1 MIRLN
6 DFNFDYFAQQEQVT
20 PPRRKPTGLVPI
32 MALCL
37 SVMAVLLS
45 AIAVGL
51 QVTRTSPVATGQMTE
66 VADPSLFHEP
76 EDMAGLIT
84 RVRAATVTIY
94 CGSSVGSGWGIAL
107 GDDETTLID
116 DEYPYSIVTN
126 FHVIKSCLDGARIT
140 YSPAGEELRHE
151 ARLYAYDASFY
162 DSATGLGDLAL
173 LMTRTALPTLEVAR
187 EAPKAGHWVM
197 AAGNPESFLY
207 ANMDG
212 HVTFGNVS
220 NFKAEDNMIITD
232 TAINH
237 GNSGGPLVNSF
248 GEVVGT
254 NTWGDDRATSD
265 NISYAIGIPFLCTA
279 FLDCPP
285 GDPLLWG
292 KSGP

>member
-84 RVRAATVTIY
+84 KVKAATVTIY
-94 CGSSVGSGWGIAL
+94 CGNSVGSGWGIAL
-107 GDDETTLID
+107 GDDETTTID
-116 DEYPYSIVTN
+116 DDYPYSIVTN
-126 FHVIKSCLDGARIT
+126 YHVIEECIGGQPISFAF
-140 YSPAGEELRHE
+140 SGEESQNE
-151 ARLYAYDASFY
+151 ARLYGYDSSFY
-162 DSATGLGDLAL
+162 DSATGLGDMAL
-173 LMTRTALPTLEVAR
+173 IMTQLEVPTLEL
-187 EAPKAGHWVM
+187 APMAPQAGQWVM
-197 AAGNPESFLY
+197 AAGNPESFLFED
-207 ANMDG
+207 MDG
-212 HVTFGNVS
+212 HVTFGHIS
-220 NFKAEDNMIITD
+220 NFKAEDSMVITD

-237 GNSGGPLVNSF
+237 GNSGGPLVNAL
-248 GEVVGT
+248 GQVVGT
-254 NTWGDDRATSD
+254 NTWIDDRRTTD
-265 NISYAIGIPFLCTA
+265 NISYAVGIPFICAA
-279 FLDCPP
+279 FVDCKP
-285 GDPLLWG
+285 GDPMLWG
-292 KSGP
+292 K